1 MPETV
6 PASALPS
13 VSDPISETSKSLLRL
28 VGERFPTA
36 VAYVDS
42 DERFRYRNRTHQDW
56 FGRPGK
62 LGLTVRELMGEAL
75 YKHFG
80 SHMARALAGER
91 LIFEFWV
98 ENDSGSSA
106 FRATLIPDLADR
118 RVRGCFILTEDLT
131 EVNRVA
137 DALHH
142 SQLELSLIMDSVPAM
157 IWYKDGENRIVR
169 CNRAAAESKGL
180 RIEDIEGRPAA
191 ELFPPERA
199 AEYYREDLEIMAT
212 GEPKRGIVEQ
222 VETPDG
228 EKRWVETD
236 KFPLRDESGGISGVV
251 VFSVDATEREQA
263 ERYLQERKL
272 AERLLHETEK
282 AQKDFIDNVSHEF
295 RTPLS
300 AVLGAIETLRHGGF
314 DDKRAAN
321 QFLVLMERHTSRLY
335 GLVEQLLTL
344 SGLESG
350 RLVARPEAL
359 GLRACVE
366 GAVAFFAVLMERKGV
381 TFQLDIDDGMSVNA
395 DSELLGPLIRELLSN
410 AVRFNRAGGGW
421 VRVAAKAR
429 GQEALLTVSD
439 GGLGIPEK
447 DLPFVFDRFYRGS
460 NTRKKSGHT
469 GLGLYLAKKL
479 ADSLGGRLWA
489 ESEEGRG
496 AAFHLTLPLGR

>member
-1 MPETV
+1 MYETV
-6 PASALPS
+6 PSASVAS
-13 VSDPISETSKSLLRL
+13 VPDPISETSKSLLRL
-28 VGERFPTA
+28 VGDRFPIA
-36 VAYVDS
+36 IAYVDS
-42 DERFRYRNRTHQDW
+42 DEHFRYRNRSHQEW
-56 FGRPGK
+56 FGRPGR
-62 LGLTVRELMGEAL
+62 LGLTVRELLGEAL

-91 LIFEFWV
+91 LFFEFWV
-98 ENDSGSSA
+98 EDESGSRA

-118 RVRGCFILTEDLT
+118 RVRGCFILNEDLT

-157 IWYKDGENRIVR
+157 IWYKDGENKIVR

-180 RIEDIEGRPAA
+180 RIEDIEGRPAV

-222 VETPDG
+222 IENPSG

-236 KFPLRDESGGISGVV
+236 KFPLRDESGDISGVV
-251 VFSVDATEREQA
+251 VFSVDATERERA
-263 ERYLQERKL
+263 EKFLEERER

-282 AQKDFIDNVSHEF
+282 AQKDFIANVSHEF

-300 AVLGAIETLRHGGF
+300 AVLGAIETLRHAGLT
-314 DDKRAAN
+314 DKRTAN
-321 QFLVLMERHTSRLY
+321 QFLLLMERHAQRLN
-335 GLVEQLLTL
+335 GFVEQLLTL

-359 GLRACVE
+359 GLQACVE
-366 GAVAFFAVLMERKGV
+366 GAASSFAEELSRKDV
-381 TFQLDIDDGMSVNA
+381 SFQLDIDEGLTVSA
-395 DSELLGPLIRELLSN
+395 DPELLARLIRELISN
-410 AVRFNRAGGGW
+410 AARFNRVGGW
-421 VRVAAKAR
+421 IRVSAQAR
-429 GQEALLTVSD
+429 GGHADLTVSD
-439 GGLGIPEK
+439 GGMGIPEK

-469 GLGLYLAKKL
+469 GLGLYLARKL

-489 ESEEGRG
+489 ESSEGQG
-496 AAFHLTLPLGR
+496 AAFHLTLPSGR